1 MKKGSLRKALP
12 DRLDVAEIEYD
23 IQRMSAELEYH
34 KSKAKIFEETIKDQ
48 QEDLDNL
55 LGDKQ
60 FRPPE
65 VGVYR

>member
-1 MKKGSLRKALP
+1 MKRTPIRRSLP

-23 IQRMSAELEYH
+23 IKRMSAELEYH
-34 KSKAKIFEETIKDQ
+34 KSKAKIFEETIKAQ
-48 QEDLDNL
+48 QDELDSL
-55 LGDKQ
+55 PGIKQ